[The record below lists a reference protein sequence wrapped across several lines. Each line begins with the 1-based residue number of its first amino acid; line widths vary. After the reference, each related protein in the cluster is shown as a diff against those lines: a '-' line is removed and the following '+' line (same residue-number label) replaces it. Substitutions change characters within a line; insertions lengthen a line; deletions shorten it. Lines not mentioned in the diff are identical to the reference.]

1 MDGVPTPERILQ
13 AAHHLFT
20 HKGFANT
27 SVREICEGAEVTAP
41 VIYYHF
47 GSKDGVFQAVVE
59 DALNLD
65 GFCDRLREAVAA
77 CPDPWAK
84 LRAFV
89 HTYLSTFPLLTLN
102 PGLHLGNSAQLND
115 ASLRRFGLGLES
127 AYQLARQ
134 ILQAGI
140 SSGAFRPVKV
150 DTAAACLLGT
160 VDSFVRSRAYL
171 GVEYDLEEVADCVVN
186 LFSGGLSAKQA

>member
-1 MDGVPTPERILQ
+1 MDSATTPERILQ
-13 AAHHLFT
+13 AAHELFT

-102 PGLHLGNSAQLND
+102 PGLHLGDSMQLNR
-115 ASLRRFGLGLES
+115 ASRQRFGQGLRAS
-127 AYQLARQ
+127 YHLARQ

-171 GVEYDLEEVADCVVN
+171 GLEYDPEEISDCLLD
-186 LFSGGLSAKQA
+186 LFTGGLRTKPL

>member
-1 MDGVPTPERILQ
+1 MDSTTTRGRILQ
-13 AAHHLFT
+13 AAHELFT

-27 SVREICEGAEVTAP
+27 SVREICEDAKVTAP
-41 VIYYHF
+41 AIYYHF

-65 GFCDRLREAVAA
+65 DFCDHLQEAVAA
-77 CPDPWAK
+77 CPDPWDQ
-84 LRAFV
+84 LSAFV
-89 HTYLSTFPLLTLN
+89 QTYLTAFPLLTLN

-115 ASLRRFGLGLES
+115 ASLRRFGLGLEA
-127 AYQLARQ
+127 AYGLARDV
-134 ILQAGI
+134 LEAGI
-140 SSGAFRPVKV
+140 AAGAFREVQV

-171 GVEYDLEEVADCVVN
+171 GIDYDLEVTARCLVDLFAD
-186 LFSGGLSAKQA
+186 GLRAS

>member
-1 MDGVPTPERILQ
+1 MDSATTPERILEVAQ
-13 AAHHLFT
+13 QLFT

-47 GSKDGVFQAVVE
+47 GSKDGVFQAVVD

-65 GFCDRLREAVAA
+65 SFCDQLRGAVAA
-77 CPDPWAK
+77 CPDPWDQ

-89 HTYLSTFPLLTLN
+89 HTYLTAFPLLTLN

-115 ASLRRFGLGLES
+115 ASLRRFGLGLEA
-127 AYQLARQ
+127 AYGLARE

-140 SSGAFRPVKV
+140 AAGAFRQVKV

-171 GVEYDLEEVADCVVN
+171 GVEYDLAEVAGCVVD
-186 LFSGGLSAKQA
+186 LYTAGLQPA

>member
-1 MDGVPTPERILQ
+1 MDSATTPERILEVAQ
-13 AAHHLFT
+13 QLFT

-47 GSKDGVFQAVVE
+47 GSKDGVFQAVVD

-65 GFCDRLREAVAA
+65 GFCDRLRGAVAA
-77 CPDPWAK
+77 CPDPWDQ
-84 LRAFV
+84 LQAFV
-89 HTYLSTFPLLTLN
+89 HTYLTAFPLLTLN
-102 PGLHLGNSAQLND
+102 PGLHLGDSAQLNG
-115 ASLRRFGLGLES
+115 ASLRRFGQGLEA
-127 AYQLARQ
+127 AYGLAREV
-134 ILQAGI
+134 LEAGI
-140 SSGAFRPVKV
+140 AAGAFREVNV

-171 GVEYDLEEVADCVVN
+171 GVEYDLAEVAGCVVD
-186 LFSGGLSAKQA
+186 LYTAGLQPA